1 MRPHP
6 TRITAVNVNDALKS
20 AALNTE
26 QTQAQPRNNTPAGAA
41 AGNGAAATA
50 ATSDSVRL
58 SSTYQSLET
67 KVNSNSGSFD
77 AKKVAEIKAA
87 IANGTFQID
96 PEKVANG
103 LIDTVKTLISARP
116 A

>member
-1 MRPHP
+1 M
-6 TRITAVNVNDALKS
+6 NVNDALKS

-26 QTQAQPRNNTPAGAA
+26 QTQTQARTTAQGGAA
-41 AGNGAAATA
+41 AGNSAAATA

-58 SSTYQSLET
+58 SSTYQALET
-67 KVNSNSGSFD
+67 KGDSKSSSFD

>member
-1 MRPHP
+1 M
-6 TRITAVNVNDALKS
+6 NVNDALKS
-20 AALNTE
+20 AALNSE
-26 QTQAQPRNNTPAGAA
+26 QSR
-41 AGNGAAATA
+41 
-50 ATSDSVRL
+50 
-58 SSTYQSLET
+58 
-67 KVNSNSGSFD
+67 SFD

>member
-1 MRPHP
+1 M
-6 TRITAVNVNDALKS
+6 NVNDALKS

-26 QTQAQPRNNTPAGAA
+26 QTQTQTRNNAQAGAA
-41 AGNGAAATA
+41 SGNGAPAAA
-50 ATSDSVRL
+50 AASDSVRL
-58 SSTYQSLET
+58 SSTYQVLET
-67 KVNSNSGSFD
+67 KVNSNSSSFD

-103 LIDTVKTLISARP
+103 LIDTVKTLISARQ

>member
-1 MRPHP
+1 M
-6 TRITAVNVNDALKS
+6 NVNDALKS
-20 AALNTE
+20 TAGRTE
-26 QTQAQPRNNTPAGAA
+26 QAPARPGAQPTPGAA
-41 AGNGAAATA
+41 DNSAAATA

-67 KVNSNSGSFD
+67 KVSSSGGSFD

-87 IANGTFQID
+87 IANGTFQVD
-96 PEKVANG
+96 PDKVASG
-103 LIDTVKTLISARP
+103 LLDTVKTLISARK

>member
-1 MRPHP
+1 M
-6 TRITAVNVNDALKS
+6 NVNDALKS

-26 QTQAQPRNNTPAGAA
+26 QTQTQTRNNAATGPAAGDSAA
-41 AGNGAAATA
+41 AKA

-58 SSTYQSLET
+58 SSTYQALET
-67 KVNSNSGSFD
+67 KVNGDSSAFNS
-77 AKKVAEIKAA
+77 KKVGEIKAA

-96 PEKVANG
+96 PDKIADG
-103 LIDTVKTLISARP
+103 LIDTVKNLISARP

>member
-1 MRPHP
+1 M
-6 TRITAVNVNDALKS
+6 NVNDALKS
-20 AALNTE
+20 AALNAE
-26 QTQAQPRNNTPAGAA
+26 QTQTQTRNNAQSGAA
-41 AGNGAAATA
+41 AGNGAAGNA
-50 ATSDSVRL
+50 AASDSVRL

-67 KVNSNSGSFD
+67 KVSSSSGSFD

-96 PEKVANG
+96 PEKIANG
-103 LIDTVKTLISARP
+103 VIDTVKTLINARTP

>member
-1 MRPHP
+1 M
-6 TRITAVNVNDALKS
+6 NVNDALKS

-26 QTQAQPRNNTPAGAA
+26 QTQTQTRNNAQAGAA
-41 AGNGAAATA
+41 SGNGAPAAA
-50 ATSDSVRL
+50 AASDSVRL
-58 SSTYQSLET
+58 SSTYQALET
-67 KVNSNSGSFD
+67 KVNSNSSSFD

-103 LIDTVKTLISARP
+103 LIDTVKTLISARQ

>member
-1 MRPHP
+1 M
-6 TRITAVNVNDALKS
+6 NVNDALKS

-26 QTQAQPRNNTPAGAA
+26 QTQAQPRNNAQAGAT
-41 AGNGAAATA
+41 AGNNAASSTA
-50 ATSDSVRL
+50 SDSVRL
-58 SSTYQSLET
+58 SATYHSLET
-67 KVNSNSGSFD
+67 KVSSSSGSFD

-96 PEKVANG
+96 ADKVANG
-103 LIDTVKTLISARP
+103 LIDTVKTLINARR